1 MGFLS
6 WLGGVGSSLIT
17 GAAGTV
23 ANKSMQEDA
32 QRWQENMYDKQKEF
46 WYEQQEYNSP
56 ANQVQRLGEAG
67 INPQLAIGNIQSGQM
82 GSSPSVGSPS
92 ALSAGQFGDITGNML
107 NIIRGKNEN
116 KLAKAEENLL
126 NQDANL
132 KQIDGMSRAMKNV
145 AEIGEIISR
154 TDKQRGE
161 RILNEV
167 EAWSTGL
174 KTISTLQTEATQ
186 RSKMESEIELN
197 VSQKAMNDEYLKTL
211 PKRLE
216 LELTALSAD
225 IALKVATKK
234 LTLQQAR
241 TEWFKQAE
249 SSFRATNQRINN
261 ELLKQ
266 TFDALVAK
274 TYHDARAFNVY
285 DIGRMG
291 SVLGGAVEGLFE

>member
-6 WLGGVGSSLIT
+6 WLGGVGSSLIS
-17 GAAGTV
+17 GAANTA
-23 ANKSMQEDA
+23 ANKSMQKDA

-67 INPQLAIGNIQSGQM
+67 INPQLAIGNIHSGQM
-82 GSSPSVGSPS
+82 GSSPSPGSPS

-107 NIIRGKNEN
+107 NIIRGKNES
-116 KLAKAEENLL
+116 KLANSQQNLL
-126 NQDANL
+126 DQDANL

-154 TDKQRGE
+154 TDKQKGE

-174 KTISTLQTEATQ
+174 KTISTLQTESTQ
-186 RSKMESEIELN
+186 RDKMRSEIELN
-197 VSQKAMNDEYLKTL
+197 VSQKAMNDEYLKIL
-211 PKRLE
+211 PQRLK
-216 LELTALSAD
+216 LELTALSSD

-249 SSFRATNQRINN
+249 SSFRATNTRINN
-261 ELLKQ
+261 ELLKA
-266 TFDALVAK
+266 TFNNLVEK
-274 TYHDARAFNVY
+274 SET
-285 DIGRMG
+285 DIYRGLDLQSIGIGLAGRSPG
-291 SVLGGAVEGLFE
+291 FFE

>member
-1 MGFLS
+1 MGFLG
-6 WLGGVGSSLIT
+6 WLGGVGSSLIS
-17 GAAGTV
+17 GAAGSL
-23 ANKSMQEDA
+23 ANYGMQKDA
-32 QRWQENMYDKQKEF
+32 QRWQEKMYDKQKEF
-46 WYEQQEYNSP
+46 WYEQQDYNS
-56 ANQVQRLGEAG
+56 ASNQVQRLGEAG

-116 KLAKAEENLL
+116 KLSKAQENLL

-154 TDKQRGE
+154 TDKQKGE

-174 KTISTLQTEATQ
+174 KTISTLQTESTQ
-186 RSKMESEIELN
+186 RAKMESEIELN
-197 VSQKAMNDEYLKTL
+197 VSQKAMNDQYLKVL
-211 PKRLE
+211 PQQLKLQ
-216 LELTALSAD
+216 LTALSAD

-249 SSFRATNQRINN
+249 ISFRATNQRINN
-261 ELLKQ
+261 ELLEA
-266 TFDALVAK
+266 TFNNLVEKSETDIYRGLDLQAIGIGLAGRSPD
-274 TYHDARAFNVY
+274 TFN
-285 DIGRMG
+285 
-291 SVLGGAVEGLFE
+291 

>member
-6 WLGGVGSSLIT
+6 WLGGIGSSLIE
-17 GAAGTV
+17 GIAGTS
-23 ANKSMQEDA
+23 ANQSMQEDA
-32 QRWQENMYDKQKEF
+32 QRWQEQMYDKQKEF
-46 WYEQQEYNSP
+46 WYDQQEYNSP
-56 ANQVQRLGEAG
+56 AKQVERLGEAG
-67 INPQLAIGNIQSGQM
+67 INPQLALGNIQSGQM

-92 ALSAGQFGDITGNML
+92 ALSAGKFGDITGNML

-161 RILNEV
+161 RILKEV

-197 VSQKAMNDEYLKTL
+197 VSQKAMNDEYLKVL
-211 PKRLE
+211 PQRLK
-216 LELTALSAD
+216 LEITALSSD
-225 IALKVATKK
+225 ISLKVAQGE
-234 LTLQQAR
+234 LTLSQAK
-241 TEWFKQAE
+241 TEWQKE
-249 SSFRATNQRINN
+249 VHEMLRAQGQELNN
-261 ELLKQ
+261 KLLEQ
-266 TFDALVAK
+266 TFDNLVAK
-274 TYHDARAFNVY
+274 SYGDVY
-285 DIGRMG
+285 RGFKPFDTGYMWIMNGINRI
-291 SVLGGAVEGLFE
+291 SK